1 MWTSKQI
8 TTERRAIPDR
18 MLAGL
23 SWMVRVCESPCL
35 RKQFCTAKAQAQAP
49 LYEQEHSR
57 GAAQTEPPSAQ
68 EQRLSAT
75 RGNPHVRI
83 QSEAHCK
90 CLCAQSAGR
99 PQTLDS
105 SKACERGGG
114 GEQQEGE
121 RTGWSQESWG

>member
-18 MLAGL
+18 VLAGL

-35 RKQFCTAKAQAQAP
+35 RKQFSQQRQAQAP
-49 LYEQEHSR
+49 LHQQEHSR
-57 GAAQTEPPSAQ
+57 GAAQTDPPPHRNSDSQ
-68 EQRLSAT
+68 LPGEIPVLESKMRLTA
-75 RGNPHVRI
+75 N
-83 QSEAHCK
+83 A
-90 CLCAQSAGR
+90 LCAQSARR